1 MMLLAIDI
9 GNTNIVFGVFKEKNL
24 IKNWR
29 IFTEKNKTAD
39 EYGVFLLN
47 LFYFSKIS
55 PSSISGI
62 IISCVVPPLISIF
75 TQMSEKYFKLTP
87 LIVAPGIKTGL
98 AILYDNPHEVG
109 ADRIVN
115 GVAAYHKYGGPCIVV
130 DFGTAT
136 TFDAISEKGEYL
148 GGSIAPGL
156 YISAEALSEK
166 TAKLPRVE
174 IKKPKNIIGK
184 TTVTSIQ
191 SGLYYGYIGLIEKI
205 IFQMKK
211 ELGPKTKVIS
221 TGGIGEDI
229 AYQIKMID
237 YHDPFLTLEG
247 LRIIYEKNR

>member
-39 EYGVFLLN
+39 EYGVSLLN

-184 TTVTSIQ
+184 TTVTSCL
-191 SGLYYGYIGLIEKI
+191 LYTS
-205 IFQMKK
+205 
-211 ELGPKTKVIS
+211 PS
-221 TGGIGEDI
+221 PRD
-229 AYQIKMID
+229 
-237 YHDPFLTLEG
+237 
-247 LRIIYEKNR
+247 